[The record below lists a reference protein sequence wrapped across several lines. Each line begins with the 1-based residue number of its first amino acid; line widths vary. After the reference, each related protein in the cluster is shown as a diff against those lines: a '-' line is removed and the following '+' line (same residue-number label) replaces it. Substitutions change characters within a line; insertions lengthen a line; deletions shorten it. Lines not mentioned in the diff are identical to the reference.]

1 MSMPQ
6 QLQWNKKKMAYLAKQ
21 REEQKVD
28 TQAAKS
34 GAGDEF
40 DPNAD
45 PKTMTLAEQ
54 LAWNKKKIEWLASSR
69 TSTAEQLEVV
79 NDEPF
84 DPDADTSSMSAA
96 KLTLWKKQRI
106 SYLYDQ
112 KRIAQAAHNSTASE
126 QPGSDGKASIMQS
139 ALQQNLFKQVQARQQ
154 KKRQGGGFGGSSS
167 DSENER
173 SESVW

>member
-1 MSMPQ
+1 MGSQ
-6 QLQWNKKKMAYLAKQ
+6 
-21 REEQKVD
+21 V
-28 TQAAKS
+28 AKS
-34 GAGDEF
+34 GAEDEF

-69 TSTAEQLEVV
+69 TSTFEQLEVA

-126 QPGSDGKASIMQS
+126 QPGPDGKPSINNKMQS
-139 ALQQNLFKQVQARQQ
+139 ALQKNLFKQVQARQ
-154 KKRQGGGFGGSSS
+154 KQGGAFGGSSS